1 MKSESK
7 SSNDSLLRGMSSELT
22 LQREI
27 ITGQVDPQD
36 KEAMVIKS
44 KYESYLMSIIE
55 RCISKLSNNETGC
68 EDVKRL
74 LRELLSKISA
84 QGTAISGLGNDFKTL
99 SAKVSAASVANTSA
113 AKNADL
119 LVNLM
124 KEGNVLS
131 IVPSASTNEENQVAD
146 PPPRKRWRDSV
157 WEYIKNAFVG
167 KIWMNYHFWIVFVI
181 ALAIACGIY
190 KIIDNKNRYLEQTA
204 RLEWLDVELREYGVY
219 RATRFEV
226 NQLIDEVGTDSVRVL
241 IREKKMIGK

>member
-55 RCISKLSNNETGC
+55 RCISKLGNNETGC

-74 LRELLSKISA
+74 LVELVSKISA

-131 IVPSASTNEENQVAD
+131 IVPSASTKEENQAAD

-157 WEYIKNAFVG
+157 WEYIKNAFAG

>member
-44 KYESYLMSIIE
+44 KFESYLLSIFE

-131 IVPSASTNEENQVAD
+131 IVPSASTKEENQAAD

-157 WEYIKNAFVG
+157 WEYIKSAFVG

>member
-44 KYESYLMSIIE
+44 KYESYHMSIFE

-131 IVPSASTNEENQVAD
+131 IVPSASTKEENQAAD

-157 WEYIKNAFVG
+157 WEYIKSAFVG

-181 ALAIACGIY
+181 VLAIACGIY

>member
-27 ITGQVDPQD
+27 FTGQVDPQD

-131 IVPSASTNEENQVAD
+131 IVPSASTKEENQVAD

-181 ALAIACGIY
+181 ALAIAFGIY

-204 RLEWLDVELREYGVY
+204 RLEWLDAKFRNIEVY

-226 NQLIDEVGTDSVRVL
+226 DQLIDEVGADSVRVL

>member
-74 LRELLSKISA
+74 LVELVSKISA

-131 IVPSASTNEENQVAD
+131 IVPSASTKEENQAAD

-241 IREKKMIGK
+241 IREKKKTGK